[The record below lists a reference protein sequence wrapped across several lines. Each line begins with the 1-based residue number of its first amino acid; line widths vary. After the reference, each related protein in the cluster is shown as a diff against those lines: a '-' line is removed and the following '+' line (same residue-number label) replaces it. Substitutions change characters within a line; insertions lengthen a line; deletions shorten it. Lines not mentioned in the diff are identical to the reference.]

1 MTEVE
6 LKRNIRQV
14 VDQIVALVQPQRV
27 ILFGSAASGHVRS
40 DSDLDFLVVVPENER
55 PDALTDRLNLG
66 IKNRPM
72 PCDFMVVTQS
82 TLKRNRKNPGL
93 IYGAILDEGR
103 EVYAA

>member
-1 MTEVE
+1 MTQVE

-14 VDQIVALVQPQRV
+14 VDQIVELVHPQRV
-27 ILFGSAASGHVRS
+27 ILFGSAASGHVS
-40 DSDLDFLVVVPENER
+40 GDSDLDFLVVVPESER
-55 PDALTDRLNLG
+55 PEAITDRLNME
-66 IKNRPM
+66 IRDRPM
-72 PCDFMVVTQS
+72 PCDFMVVTPS